1 MEQRLRDVK
10 GHFARLKKNIL
21 SLDPKE
27 TLSKL
32 LQIYGVTYIWNDNIT
47 GIKRPEGIQY
57 GFLAQDIL
65 KVFPELVVEDSN
77 GYLQT
82 SYGTYDPMI
91 LEGIRYISHDLDSIG
106 TELDQLMLRM
116 DILER
121 SLKIEPKDSQVN
133 KK

>member
-1 MEQRLRDVK
+1 
-10 GHFARLKKNIL
+10 
-21 SLDPKE
+21 
-27 TLSKL
+27 
-32 LQIYGVTYIWNDNIT
+32 
-47 GIKRPEGIQY
+47 
-57 GFLAQDIL
+57 
-65 KVFPELVVEDSN
+65 
-77 GYLQT
+77 
-82 SYGTYDPMI
+82 MI